1 MASNL
6 LMHCDPTRVQG
17 LTIADLRKYATAPA
31 TDTHVPIGHAVMRDM
46 IAERLAAVGLGIK
59 SEQIAVSTRK
69 DVVIDGEEVEA
80 YSKAFGVF
88 DVDGLDY
95 AIDGSASMGLSVG
108 WRNSSNKQLPAAV
121 VVGSRVFVCD
131 NLCFSGTLTLKRR
144 HTKNIMDDLPDMI
157 ASAFGRVG
165 DLADRQFR
173 IYDRLR
179 DVKVSQDVA
188 AAVIMRA
195 CEMSGKGPLASK
207 NVLPIWEFY
216 NHVATDEERE
226 AGLKFNRD
234 LHGHGT
240 AWALWNALTGWGRQY
255 ATRNLVETS
264 GPLLT
269 MHNVITARFAADL
282 EDTDSTTVAITAA
295 TVRDDTEEQGE
306 EVEAEPTIIIADEAE
321 QIDDDYEEVEEVEDE
336 QESDDVALE
345 LGYDDSMEQDTIGG
359 YDDDEYEEYEE
370 YEEV

>member
-6 LMHCDPTRVQG
+6 LMHCDPTRVTG
-17 LTIADLRKYATAPA
+17 LTIGQLRQYATAPA
-31 TDTHVPIGHAVMRDM
+31 TDTHVPIAHATMRDM
-46 IAERLAAVGLGIK
+46 IVDRLAAVGLGIR

-69 DVVIDGEEVEA
+69 DIVIDGEEREA

-95 AIDGSASMGLSVG
+95 AFADDASMGLSVG

-157 ASAFGRVG
+157 AAAFNRVG

-173 IYDRLR
+173 VYERLR
-179 DVKVSQDVA
+179 DVNVSDDVA

-195 CEMSGKGPLASK
+195 CEVSGKGPLASK
-207 NVLPIWEFY
+207 NALPLFQFYKWET
-216 NHVATDEERE
+216 TDEERE
-226 AGLKFNRD
+226 AGIRSNRD
-234 LHGHGT
+234 LHGYGT
-240 AWALWNALTGWGRQY
+240 AWALLQALTGFARSNYTGGQGR
-255 ATRNLVETS
+255 ALVETS

-269 MHNVITARFAADL
+269 MHNVVTSRFASEL
-282 EDTDSTTVAITAA
+282 VDTDKTSVSITAA
-295 TVRDDTEEQGE
+295 SIRDEQGDDEQGE
-306 EVEAEPTIIIADEAE
+306 EIEAEATIITADDAEATDELDRESE
-321 QIDDDYEEVEEVEDE
+321 QDREL
-336 QESDDVALE
+336 SDE
-345 LGYDDSMEQDTIGG
+345 LGYDESMEVDSIGDL
-359 YDDDEYEEYEE
+359 DDDEW
-370 YEEV
+370 EVAE

>member
-6 LMHCDPTRVQG
+6 MMHCDPTRVEG
-17 LTIADLRKYATAPA
+17 LTIADLRKYATAPS
-31 TDTHVPIGHAVMRDM
+31 TDTHVTIGHATMRDM
-46 IAERLAAVGLGIK
+46 IVERLAAIGLGIR

-69 DVVIDGEEVEA
+69 DVVIDGEERES

-95 AIDGSASMGLSVG
+95 AFDDTAAMGLSVG

-157 ASAFGRVG
+157 ASAFNRVG
-165 DLADRQFR
+165 DLAARQFA

-179 DVKVSQDVA
+179 DVTVSDDVA

-195 CEMSGKGPLASK
+195 CQLSGKGPLASK

-226 AGLKFNRD
+226 AGLQFNRD

-282 EDTDSTTVAITAA
+282 EDTDRTTVAITAA
-295 TVRDDTEEQGE
+295 TVRDEADEQGE
-306 EVEAEPTIIIADEAE
+306 EVEAEPTIITADEAE
-321 QIDDDYEEVEEVEDE
+321 ADEYEAADEIDAEAE
-336 QESDDVALE
+336 QERDEAEQERDEAESM
-345 LGYDDSMEQDTIGG
+345 GYDESMEEDSIGF
-359 YDDDEYEEYEE
+359 DPDEYEE
-370 YEEV
+370 VD